1 MDFFLSTST
10 SQEETIIENKGFILL
25 DNMFKN
31 NGWKLIKNEMNWICF
46 SKPGF
51 QTEYFEIKID
61 QSKIFVS
68 IPIKNSMFQYKTS
81 FKDYYSASEYIEERF
96 KDLRI

>member
-10 SQEETIIENKGFILL
+10 SQEESTIQNKGFLLL
-25 DNMFKN
+25 DTMFKN

-81 FKDYYSASEYIEERF
+81 FKDYFSASEYIEERF
-96 KDLRI
+96 KDVMD

>member
-10 SQEETIIENKGFILL
+10 SQEESTIQNKGFLLL

-61 QSKIFVS
+61 ISKIYVS
-68 IPIKNSMFQYKTS
+68 IPIKNSIFQYSTS
-81 FKDYYSASEYIEERF
+81 FKDYYSAVEYIEDRF
-96 KDLRI
+96 KDFIL

>member
-1 MDFFLSTST
+1 
-10 SQEETIIENKGFILL
+10 
-25 DNMFKN
+25 
-31 NGWKLIKNEMNWICF
+31 MNWICF

-68 IPIKNSMFQYKTS
+68 IPIKNSLFQYKTS

-96 KDLRI
+96 KDFS

>member
-10 SQEETIIENKGFILL
+10 SQEETTIENKGFILL

>member
-10 SQEETIIENKGFILL
+10 SQEESTIQNKGFLLL
-25 DNMFKN
+25 DAMFKN
-31 NGWKLIKNEMNWICF
+31 NGWQLIKNEMNWICF

-61 QSKIFVS
+61 QYKIFVS
-68 IPIKNSMFQYKTS
+68 IPIKNSIFQYKTS

>member
-10 SQEETIIENKGFILL
+10 SLEETTIENKGFILL

>member
-1 MDFFLSTST
+1 MNFFLSTST
-10 SQEETIIENKGFILL
+10 SQEESTIQNKGFILL

-31 NGWKLIKNEMNWICF
+31 NGWYLIKNKMNWICF

-68 IPIKNSMFQYKTS
+68 IPIKNSLFQYKTS
-81 FKDYYSASEYIEERF
+81 FKDYFSASEYIEERF

>member
-10 SQEETIIENKGFILL
+10 SQEESTIQNKGFLLL
-25 DNMFKN
+25 DTMFKN

-68 IPIKNSMFQYKTS
+68 IPIKNSLFQYKTS

-96 KDLRI
+96 KDFS